1 MFTSVNYSRNVVVAP
16 SPTIES
22 LLFSGGRLLHLAY
35 GLIAISLLAAA
46 QSSLYA
52 ITPVTE
58 VVAKTG
64 DLVPHGDTT
73 FGSVNAFTAPVLNN
87 HGLAAFRAF
96 LNNGKYGLFLGSG
109 NHLRER
115 LRTGDPAPGGVFYT
129 LDAPALNDPGELLS
143 ISKPVSN
150 TNLYDL
156 VRSEPDSGVFS
167 RLLAAGQPAPGGG
180 NVSIPNI
187 GQPPAFNQSGQA
199 AFVANILNSGTNSA
213 IYRTGANGS
222 LVQIARLNQAVPGG
236 NGQFGA
242 FHTQRAIH
250 LVLNEAGQVAFEAP
264 LFNTSGGSVDN
275 SGLYRGD
282 GTTLVE
288 IARAGQSPLP
298 GGGTLLNF
306 LGDTSPDLNDS
317 GEVVFLSFND
327 YGGFDKFTIF
337 KGSGGALTEIAR
349 SGETIPN
356 STDLF
361 RFFDGYA
368 RINNAGQV
376 AFIADITPVPS
387 GGHID
392 SAIFRADGF
401 AGHGI
406 VVARA
411 GQQTPNGIGIFSSL
425 GANSFC
431 LNNSGQIAFTAGLDI
446 DLSNITPIEEHGI
459 FFFDGTVLHQ
469 VAREHDPLLG
479 STISSLR
486 LAGTMQTPSGGVA
499 QAERSGLNDL
509 GQIAFGFTL
518 ADGREGIAIW
528 SSNPKGQLINISTRG
543 SVQTGGNVM
552 IGGLIITGT
561 GPKTV
566 LFRALGPT
574 LAQPPFNVPGVLADP
589 VLELHDASGAIIAS
603 NDNWQQAAN
612 ASSIPT
618 NRRPPNSAE
627 SAILIDLNPGRYT
640 AIVRGV
646 NNTTG
651 NALVEAYD
659 LDISGD
665 SKLSNISTRGL
676 VQTGAGVMI
685 VGVIVQGPEN
695 ANVVIRALGPTLGQP
710 PISLPGALPDPILE
724 LRNAI
729 GTLITSNDN
738 WQDSQKPQIQALA
751 FAPPNATESVIVAPL
766 VPANYTAVV
775 RGKNN
780 TTGIALVEV
789 YQSE

>member
-1 MFTSVNYSRNVVVAP
+1 MNNKRVR
-16 SPTIES
+16 
-22 LLFSGGRLLHLAY
+22 FSSEPITQRTFCAIRRPHQLRWILA
-35 GLIAISLLAAA
+35 IAALGIHAGLLAD
-46 QSSLYA
+46 
-52 ITPVTE
+52 PVTE
-58 VVAKTG
+58 VIVKTG
-64 DLVPHGDTT
+64 DKAPKGDTT

-115 LRTGDPAPGGVFYT
+115 LRTGDLAPGGAFYT
-129 LDAPALNDPGELLS
+129 LDAPALNDLGELLS

-167 RLLAAGQPAPGGG
+167 RLLAAGQPAPGGR
-180 NVSIPNI
+180 NVSIANI

-199 AFVANILNSGTNSA
+199 AFVGSIPNSSISSA
-213 IYRTGANGS
+213 IYRTGAAGS
-222 LVQIARLNQAVPGG
+222 LVTIAALNQTVPEG
-236 NGQFGA
+236 NGKFGA
-242 FHTQRAIH
+242 FHAERTTH
-250 LVLNEAGQVAFEAP
+250 LVLNESGQVAFEAP
-264 LFNTSGGSVDN
+264 LFNTSGGSSDN
-275 SGLYRGD
+275 SGVYRGD
-282 GTTLVE
+282 GTTLTK
-288 IARAGQSPLP
+288 IARAGQSVP

-317 GEVVFLSFND
+317 GEVVFRSQND
-327 YGGFDKFTIF
+327 YAGFVKYAFL
-337 KGSGGALTEIAR
+337 KGSGGALIEIAR

-446 DLSNITPIEEHGI
+446 DLSNNTPIEEHGI
-459 FFFDGTVLHQ
+459 FFFDGTALHQ
-469 VAREHDPLLG
+469 VAREHDSLLG

-486 LAGTMQTPSGGVA
+486 LAGTMQTPSGGVS

-518 ADGREGIAIW
+518 ADGREGVAIW
-528 SSNPKGQLINISTRG
+528 SSNPKGQLINTSTRG

-574 LAQPPFNVPGVLADP
+574 LAQPPFNVPGVLANP
-589 VLELHDASGAIIAS
+589 FLELHDASGAVIAS

-612 ASSIPT
+612 AGSIPM

-640 AIVRGV
+640 AILRGV

-651 NALVEAYD
+651 NALMEAYD
-659 LDISGD
+659 LDVSGD
-665 SKLSNISTRGL
+665 SRLSNISTRGL

-710 PISLPGALPDPILE
+710 PINLPGALPDPILE
-724 LRNAI
+724 LHDAN
-729 GTLITSNDN
+729 GNLITSNDN
-738 WQDSQKPQIQALA
+738 WQDSQKPQIQALG

-780 TTGIALVEV
+780 TTGVALVEV
-789 YQSE
+789 YESE